1 MKTRGANIHCSICSA
16 QPFPDD
22 PAIRES
28 FDLLRADGDWFT
40 RASPPGQKGPRM
52 QRVAS
57 VASPTALDM
66 FENMIGEQFATLAE
80 AIDDKNETAWQA
92 LETVEEEVARGLEAL
107 KKAIVK

>member
-28 FDLLRADGDWFT
+28 FDLLRADGDWFCELQ
-40 RASPPGQKGPRM
+40 RPAKKVRM